1 MTDPIEPQYFAK
13 MNDIGKTLDRL
24 LNGDERPRHTGFV
37 LLMFEFGADKRMN
50 YLSNAERADM
60 LSALKEL
67 VANFEGRAV
76 DYHGRG

>member
-1 MTDPIEPQYFAK
+1 MTDPIEPQYRAE
-13 MNDIGKTLDRL
+13 MNDIASLLDDA
-24 LNGDERPRHTGFV
+24 LNGDQRPRKTGFV

-50 YLSNAERADM
+50 YISNAERADM

-76 DYHGRG
+76 NYHGRG